1 MAQKVNP
8 TSIRV
13 GRLQECN
20 YYWFAHTNAG
30 SGCKYSETLLQ
41 SLFESTRTRNAFAH
55 TEVNTAHT
63 NVLRSFWQQ
72 AWCAQN
78 VSAHNVSTQSVTRG
92 GRQTQVAVRESVLKT
107 HSTHEKANALAM
119 MMIVNH
125 TYGTALP
132 PEYPKENRKHTV
144 YIHTCL
150 SNASAISTYIV
161 QGLEERKPLKQIY
174 KSISRECNPKYNA
187 KIKGIRVSCSGRL
200 EGGEIAST
208 HTYKDGETS
217 VHRLRNTIDYAYK
230 DANTVYGVIGVKV
243 WLTYA

>member
-30 SGCKYSETLLQ
+30 SGCNYSQTLLQ
-41 SLFESTRTRNAFAH
+41 SLFESIRTRNAFAH

-78 VSAHNVSTQSVTRG
+78 VSVSAQSVSAQSVGAQSVTKG
-92 GRQTQVAVRESVLKT
+92 GRQTQ
-107 HSTHEKANALAM
+107 STHEKANALAM
-119 MMIVNH
+119 MQIVND
-125 TYGTALP
+125 TYGVLP
-132 PEYPKENRKHTV
+132 DLPAERPKEKRKDSV

-208 HTYKDGETS
+208 QTYKDGETS
-217 VHRLRNTIDYAYK
+217 VHRLSNAIDYAYK

>member
-1 MAQKVNP
+1 
-8 TSIRV
+8 
-13 GRLQECN
+13 
-20 YYWFAHTNAG
+20 
-30 SGCKYSETLLQ
+30 
-41 SLFESTRTRNAFAH
+41 
-55 TEVNTAHT
+55 
-63 NVLRSFWQQ
+63 
-72 AWCAQN
+72 
-78 VSAHNVSTQSVTRG
+78 
-92 GRQTQVAVRESVLKT
+92 
-107 HSTHEKANALAM
+107 M
-119 MMIVNH
+119 MQIVND
-125 TYGTALP
+125 TYGVLP
-132 PEYPKENRKHTV
+132 DLPAECPKEERSV